1 MIIIGIF
8 LYIIFEGFLFMNM
21 KLMNWIYKCIVNNN
35 ILYYVLYGNYV
46 FIIFDL

>member
-21 KLMNWIYKCIVNNN
+21 KIMNWIYKCIVNNN
-35 ILYYVLYGNYV
+35 ILYYVFVWELCVYN
-46 FIIFDL
+46 F